1 MQCELRPGRV
11 VVVCLYGSL
20 EERERERARERERE
34 VVSIE
39 MLTRPLDPAALW
51 IFLT

>member
-1 MQCELRPGRV
+1 MRAEAGESSSGVLIWKSG
-11 VVVCLYGSL
+11 
-20 EERERERARERERE
+20 RERERALERERE